1 MMSLLILAPT
11 SAFVTPALRLAGA
24 PARVHLSHMAPSI
37 TISMQ
42 SNSEEKGRAPLLSLS
57 SKLLQQVRTSTENNC
72 IRTVLHSILN
82 YQYFQYN
89 NSRAVSAGAEEH
101 AASEGTAAKELWHRR
116 TSQGARAACPPRYV
130 IRTYIHTYTHTY
142 IHTQTHTSC
151 VPRYHTKNIT
161 QSQTKN
167 NRRTKRRKIGYIM

>member
-1 MMSLLILAPT
+1 VPSSRLL
-11 SAFVTPALRLAGA
+11 FDLRG
-24 PARVHLSHMAPSI
+24 HLRGCTYRIWRLP
-37 TISMQ
+37 
-42 SNSEEKGRAPLLSLS
+42 SLS
-57 SKLLQQVRTSTENNC
+57 ACNPTVRKRDGRLCSPCHRSCCSRCTSTENNC
-72 IRTVLHSILN
+72 IRAVLHSILN
-82 YQYFQYN
+82 YKYIQYN

-167 NRRTKRRKIGYIM
+167 NRRTKRRKIGYII